1 MTNAT
6 MTSPST
12 RAVTPAQY
20 VGPVAIFQWPLAW
33 AMIALLLAVD
43 FVWAWQV
50 GLAISG
56 SEIRVGLIG
65 ALLALSAACHRRYR
79 ARANMLEAV
88 AWMFTFAATASVLT
102 YLAAS
107 CANPLQDAM
116 MERWDLAIG
125 FDWSAWH
132 AALLNQ
138 PNLNRLLL
146 VVYNTLFA
154 QFLLA
159 VIYFSKR
166 DESARLEELM
176 LLMCATVV
184 PTALV
189 SAMWPTL
196 GPFAVHGVGDVT
208 YLRDLLALRAGG
220 PWQFESLAMQ
230 GIVAMPSF
238 HTVLAVLFTYAFR
251 GTGPLGYGIATLNA
265 AMLLSIPPIGG
276 HYLVDLLAGVALA
289 VGAIAIQRA
298 TTRRG
303 VSRILLGL
311 ARETLFGKAVDLA
324 RGSVFRPA
332 RVSAQAVAVKSRRLH
347 DARDGGGT

>member
-6 MTSPST
+6 MTLPQ
-12 RAVTPAQY
+12 AVAQY
-20 VGPVAIFQWPLAW
+20 LGPVGIFQWPLAW
-33 AMIALLLAVD
+33 ALIGLLLAVD
-43 FVWAWQV
+43 FVWASQV
-50 GLAISG
+50 GMKISG

-65 ALLALSAACHRRYR
+65 ALLALSAACLHRHR

-88 AWMFTFAATASVLT
+88 AWLFTFAATASVLT

-107 CANPLQDAM
+107 CAFPLQDVV

-125 FDWSAWH
+125 FDWAALH
-132 AALLNQ
+132 AALLDW
-138 PNLNRLLL
+138 PTLNRLLL
-146 VVYNTLFA
+146 VVYSTLFA

-166 DESARLEELM
+166 DRSARIEELM
-176 LLMCATVV
+176 LLMCATVA

-189 SAMWPTL
+189 SAIWPTL

-208 YLRDLLALRAGG
+208 YLRDLLTLRAGG

-251 GTGPLGYGIATLNA
+251 GTGLLGYAIAALNV
-265 AMLLSIPPIGG
+265 AMLISIPPIGG
-276 HYLVDLLAGVALA
+276 HYLVDVIAGAALA
-289 VGAIAIQRA
+289 VGAIAVQRA
-298 TTRRG
+298 IRYA
-303 VSRILLGL
+303 VSRIRFGL
-311 ARETLFGKAVDLA
+311 WRETFVGKVVDLA
-324 RGSVFRPA
+324 RGSIFRPA
-332 RVSAQAVAVKSRRLH
+332 RISAQALAIKSGRLH
-347 DARDGGGT
+347 DAQDGGT